1 MLGFSALTAHV
12 SQDYRDVAGQQLEDA
27 LRRAAVACYGAEGC
41 YPPDADYLQA
51 HYGIH
56 YDTDR
61 YLVHYEW
68 FASNVMPEISVL
80 KK

>member
-1 MLGFSALTAHV
+1 M
-12 SQDYRDVAGQQLEDA
+12 AGQQLENA

-41 YPPDADYLQA
+41 YPPDAAYLQE

-56 YDTDR
+56 YDAER
-61 YLVHYEW
+61 YIVHYEL

-80 KK
+80 EK